1 MGLPKLRF
9 ADRER
14 VNKANRLYHLTVH
27 YVLMLHSLNIGWSIE
42 NPSGSLM
49 WITKPFIELMER
61 LGKECLGFCFHNCM
75 FGSRRKKMTA
85 IWTSVKELLEL
96 SRICDEQHSH
106 DAWGL
111 TSDGAFATAQECAYD
126 PILCSHWAHAIAQ
139 FALHQGF
146 QEPPATLD
154 EVSSKHLHVKDL
166 ANRAITGCL
175 PRGNKMPP
183 LLTDFLSRTV
193 VDLEQFPFLK
203 QVQPGARLPDNAHFC
218 KGARLLQFLNDQKG
232 VEIGMPLEP
241 LDYIKRA
248 CKLVHPNMQPVK
260 LPEGMEEAIRLHGSG
275 SAVELRRVRIA
286 WTKTMISLYNKSR
299 EQESIFCTERPEHL
313 KSVLDGKRFAL
324 MKLALEQ
331 VGYPD
336 ASIASEASV
345 GFPLVGWMKESN
357 MFAANLRPPELH
369 VDSLVKMAASFF
381 QAVDLKCQTV
391 AGRATGPGSLG
402 MPHLLRSKGG
412 NTGRTLPS

>member
-1 MGLPKLRF
+1 MTFADCYIVEVFCGKAGLSRALRRRGFQVFSVDHKAIKGVPILVIDLNSPSQCKLFEELLKQNRLLYVHFAPPCGTASLARCIPLKGRAGPKPLRSMKHPMGLPKLRF

-85 IWTSVKELLEL
+85 IWTSVKELLVL

-218 KGARLLQFLNDQKG
+218 
-232 VEIGMPLEP
+232 
-241 LDYIKRA
+241 
-248 CKLVHPNMQPVK
+248 
-260 LPEGMEEAIRLHGSG
+260 
-275 SAVELRRVRIA
+275 
-286 WTKTMISLYNKSR
+286 
-299 EQESIFCTERPEHL
+299 
-313 KSVLDGKRFAL
+313 
-324 MKLALEQ
+324 
-331 VGYPD
+331 
-336 ASIASEASV
+336 
-345 GFPLVGWMKESN
+345 
-357 MFAANLRPPELH
+357 
-369 VDSLVKMAASFF
+369 
-381 QAVDLKCQTV
+381 
-391 AGRATGPGSLG
+391 
-402 MPHLLRSKGG
+402 
-412 NTGRTLPS
+412 